1 MATVLAVLHYG
12 FLALL
17 LLLLLF
23 IISIVRRHLNDD

>member
-23 IISIVRRHLNDD
+23 IISIVRRHLDD